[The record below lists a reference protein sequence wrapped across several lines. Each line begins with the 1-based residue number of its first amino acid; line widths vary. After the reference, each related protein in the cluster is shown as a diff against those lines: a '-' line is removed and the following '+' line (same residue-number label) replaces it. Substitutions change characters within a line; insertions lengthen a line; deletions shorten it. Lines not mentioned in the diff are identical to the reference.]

1 MACWASRPTSSSSS
15 CTTGWALAAVVTGV
29 AFYLAPH
36 TDLPAEANRELDRTP
51 LQHLFG
57 NTYVL
62 VGLVALVAL
71 RLTVT
76 HRREAST
83 TSATATLDSQP
94 RLDLP
99 HSG

>member
-62 VGLVALVAL
+62 LALLGLVVL
-71 RLTVT
+71 RLTV
-76 HRREAST
+76 HKLDPGST
-83 TSATATLDSQP
+83 TEQSIPSRTRQ
-94 RLDLP
+94 
-99 HSG
+99 

>member
-36 TDLPAEANRELDRTP
+36 TDLPAEANRELDRMP

-62 VGLVALVAL
+62 LAL
-71 RLTVT
+71 RPTVT